1 MIWGSEIM
9 SEIEKY
15 LNDNDTTSKIVVAID
30 IEGYVSFVNTKACKV
45 LGYPKEEVI
54 GKSWFNNFLPENN
67 RKEVITVFKKLM
79 RNDIEFTEH
88 FENTILTSAE
98 EERLIAWHNK
108 LLKDDEENNIGTL
121 SSGKDITEL

>member
-1 MIWGSEIM
+1 M